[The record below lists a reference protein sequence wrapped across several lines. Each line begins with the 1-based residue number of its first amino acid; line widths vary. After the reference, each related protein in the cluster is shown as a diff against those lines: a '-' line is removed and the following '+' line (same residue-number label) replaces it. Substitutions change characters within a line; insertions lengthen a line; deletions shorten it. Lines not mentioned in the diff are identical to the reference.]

1 MSFTSHWMPGE
12 TITIRGV
19 WHGKLWWACPVRVVQ
34 DDPGLI
40 ALYWRAGTITKSPR
54 GRPMPQDLLSTEQ
67 IELVDRPW
75 VSTDILMLATPG
87 AAHAVYTMWE
97 AGKTT
102 LRCWY
107 IDLQEPL
114 RRTPIGFDTMDH
126 LLDIVVSPDRSE
138 WHWKDEDEFSEAL
151 AIGVFTAEEG
161 RAIRAEGERV
171 IGLIQAGASPF
182 CEGWERWTPP
192 ADWKLPLLPPGW
204 DDLA

>member
-1 MSFTSHWMPGE
+1 MPSTLHWRPGE
-12 TITIRGV
+12 SIVMRGV

-40 ALYWRAGTITKSPR
+40 ALYWRAGVITKSPR
-54 GRPMPQDLLSTEQ
+54 QRPTPQDLLSTEK

-75 VSTDILMLATPG
+75 VNTDVLMLVTPG
-87 AAHAVYTMWE
+87 AAHAVYAMWE
-97 AGKTT
+97 AGQAI

-114 RRTPIGFDTMDH
+114 RRTPLGFDTMDH

-138 WHWKDEDEFSEAL
+138 WRWKDEDEFSEAL
-151 AIGVFTAEEG
+151 AIGVFSTEEG

-171 IGLIQAGASPF
+171 IRLIEAGVSPF
-182 CEGWERWTPP
+182 CDSWESWTPP
-192 ADWKLPLLPPGW
+192 VDWKLPVLPHCW